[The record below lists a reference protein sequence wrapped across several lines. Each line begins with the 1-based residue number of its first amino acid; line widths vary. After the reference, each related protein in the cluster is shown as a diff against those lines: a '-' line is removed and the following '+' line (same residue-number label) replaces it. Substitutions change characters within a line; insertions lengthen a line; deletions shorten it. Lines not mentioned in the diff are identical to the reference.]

1 MRLCIIILFAVSALS
16 CSNTPEACFTS
27 RTEDTSVSF
36 DASCSK
42 NVHLYI
48 WNFGDGSDT
57 LTNEKVIQ
65 HEYPEDGFYTVT
77 LEVQRKDGVSFS
89 NHTYTQTQIIR
100 ID

>member
-1 MRLCIIILFAVSALS
+1 MRLFVVILSTVITVS
-16 CSNTPEACFTS
+16 CSNAPESCFTS
-27 RTEDTSVSF
+27 RTEGTNVSF
-36 DASCSK
+36 DASCSE

-57 LTNEKVIQ
+57 LTDEKVIQ

-89 NHTYTQTQIIR
+89 NQTYTQTQIIQ